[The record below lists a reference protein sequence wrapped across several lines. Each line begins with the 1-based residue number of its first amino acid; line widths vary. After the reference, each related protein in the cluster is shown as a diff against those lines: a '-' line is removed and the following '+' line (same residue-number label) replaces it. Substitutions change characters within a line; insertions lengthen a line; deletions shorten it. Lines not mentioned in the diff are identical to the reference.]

1 MVLDGEF
8 SQEYPVNA
16 GVPQG
21 PILGLTLFLS
31 INDLP
36 NDVVVKLLSMLV
48 ILLSILTVIR
58 HLICG
63 NNWVLNSN
71 LIYETLWTGTRTGLL
86 ISLLS

>member
-21 PILGLTLFLS
+21 SILGLTLFLS

-36 NDVVVKLLSMLV
+36 NDAVVKLLSMLV